1 MGKGTRLEDG
11 HLKRIIIARDTLVG
25 HPPGPLPVN
34 EYKANLVKHGCTV
47 PKRRQIYLDLQNAR
61 EAMAAVPEVSEVKS
75 WLSHLMMHLTSKA
88 YKKGK
93 FQSAIGGGKLLADLT
108 GALAPPQ
115 EVDRSVEIARY
126 LQEGRFFGRD
136 ADGESAEGDAGEA
149 GAADAGG
156 SEAPAEGGKII

>member
-1 MGKGTRLEDG
+1 MAKMTSLEDPR
-11 HLKRIIIARDTLVG
+11 LKRIAIARDTLVG
-25 HPPGPLPVN
+25 GVPGPLPVA
-34 EYKANLVKHGCTV
+34 EYKANLRQHGIEVPSKVTV
-47 PKRRQIYLDLQNAR
+47 YQDLKDAR

-108 GALAPPQ
+108 GALAPAQ

-156 SEAPAEGGKII
+156 SEAPAEGG